1 MRVSYRK
8 KTSEWLKKSLF
19 LLGKKLECFA
29 KPKYKIIESK
39 SLDILYFSVEKF
51 KSSFEQ
57 TRLYF
62 ENNQKKNFYT
72 LKNKFDIYDVYRKTD
87 NLLQTNLKKI
97 IEETKIIKAIKPKS
111 LKRSIFLCN
120 FNLNIL

>member
-51 KSSFEQ
+51 KASFEQ

-62 ENNQKKNFYT
+62 ENNQKIFT
-72 LKNKFDIYDVYRKTD
+72 LLKIKSIYMICTGKQIICCK
-87 NLLQTNLKKI
+87 QT
-97 IEETKIIKAIKPKS
+97 
-111 LKRSIFLCN
+111 
-120 FNLNIL
+120 

>member
-1 MRVSYRK
+1 M
-8 KTSEWLKKSLF
+8 
-19 LLGKKLECFA
+19 GKKLECFA

-62 ENNQKKNFYT
+62 ENN
-72 LKNKFDIYDVYRKTD
+72 LKQAEKKFDIYDMYRKTD

-97 IEETKIIKAIKPKS
+97 IEETKIIKAIN
-111 LKRSIFLCN
+111 LKLFL
-120 FNLNIL
+120 FQDLNHIIIIPRPTIKIYQKILFIVLAL